1 MVDMTTVTQSKF
13 RTGFLSSRF
22 DLIAIGLI
30 GLLVQ
35 GFWATALDQPTY
47 MDAFY
52 YATNGQRLAAGEGFT
67 ELVIWQFLDNPTGL
81 PAPSHTY
88 WMPLT
93 SIIAAGGYRLGGDFG
108 GAQSPFWLMAGLLPI
123 LSYAISQTLSGERWQ
138 AWTAALFTVAGSF
151 YAAFLSQPTT
161 FAPFAWFGAS
171 CLLSLGLATK
181 YRNASGD
188 QANVHDRKGLAFW
201 TLAGFTAGL
210 AHLTRADGVIFLI
223 LGLAIWL
230 FYRSQVWRRQHQLHI
245 NREDILALLL
255 FLFGYLLIMGGWFLR
270 NWLIIG
276 RILPAT
282 GTQSMFLTSYDDLFA
297 YGRTFNANSYL
308 SWGLVNILRSKLQ
321 SMGLTFQTMLAVPG
335 LIFLSPFIVAAW
347 IYKYRRNNSKIILR
361 PVTWYAVAL
370 VVSMTFIF
378 SFPGARGSLF
388 HSSIALW
395 PWSTALAAAGIGLAV
410 DWAAKKLPHWKPE
423 RAKRI
428 FALLFVIVA
437 FVVSFAVSKA
447 RLAVEDTP
455 NDYLWIQEVTSPSA
469 VVMVGNAP
477 ALHYYTGLAAISVP
491 NEPVEIVLQAADRYG
506 VTHLVLNEN
515 RPLPLDGLYNG
526 EDEHPRVR
534 LIETLGSVK
543 LYKFLSLADD

>member
-1 MVDMTTVTQSKF
+1 MTTITHSKS
-13 RTGFLSSRF
+13 RAGFLSWRL

-35 GFWATALDQPTY
+35 GFWATALSQPTY

-67 ELVIWQFLDNPTGL
+67 EMVIWQFLDEPIGL

-93 SIIAAGGYRLGGDFG
+93 SIIAAGGYRLIGEFG
-108 GAQSPFWLMAGLLPI
+108 GAQSPFWLMAGLLPL
-123 LSYAISQTLSGERWQ
+123 LSYAISHTLSGERWQ
-138 AWTAALFTVAGSF
+138 AWTAALLTVAGSF

-181 YRNASGD
+181 YRNDLEDKVNAH
-188 QANVHDRKGLAFW
+188 VRKRWAFW
-201 TLAGFTAGL
+201 ILAGFTAGL
-210 AHLTRADGVIFLI
+210 AHLTRADGAIFLI

-230 FYRSQVWRRQHQLHI
+230 FYRWQASRRRHQIQI
-245 NREDILALLL
+245 NRADILTLLL

-270 NWLIIG
+270 NWLVIG
-276 RILPAT
+276 RFLPAT
-282 GTQSMFLTSYDDLFA
+282 GMQSMFLTSYDDLFA
-297 YGRTFNANSYL
+297 YGRTLDASSYL
-308 SWGLVNILRSKLQ
+308 SWGLVNILRSKLHSIWQ
-321 SMGLTFQTMLAVPG
+321 AFQTMLAVPG
-335 LIFLSPFIVAAW
+335 LIFLAPFIVAAW
-347 IYKYRRNNSKIILR
+347 ASMYRRRSSRVILR
-361 PVTWYAVAL
+361 PVTWYALAL
-370 VVSMTFIF
+370 VASMTLIF

-395 PWSTALAAAGIGLAV
+395 PWSTALAATGIGLVV
-410 DWAAKKLPHWKPE
+410 DWAAKKLPHWQPE

-437 FVVSFAVSKA
+437 FAVSLAVSKS
-447 RLAVEDTP
+447 RLAVEDAP
-455 NDYLWIQEVTSPSA
+455 KAYLWIQEKTSPSA
-469 VVMVGNAP
+469 VVMAGNAP

-506 VTHLVLNEN
+506 VTHLMLNEN
-515 RPLPLDGLYNG
+515 RPQALDEFYKG

-534 LIETLGSVK
+534 LIDAFGPVK
-543 LYKFLSLADD
+543 FYEFLPLNND

>member
-1 MVDMTTVTQSKF
+1 
-13 RTGFLSSRF
+13 
-22 DLIAIGLI
+22 
-30 GLLVQ
+30 
-35 GFWATALDQPTY
+35 

-108 GAQSPFWLMAGLLPI
+108 GAQTPFWLMAGLLPL
-123 LSYAISQTLSGERWQ
+123 LSYAISWTLSGERWQ

-151 YAAFLSQPTT
+151 YTAFLSQPTT

-181 YRNASGD
+181 YRNASED
-188 QANVHDRKGLAFW
+188 QANVHVRERWAFW
-201 TLAGFTAGL
+201 ILAGFTAGL

-230 FYRSQVWRRQHQLHI
+230 FYRWQAWRRRRQLHL
-245 NREDILALLL
+245 NRGDILALLL

-276 RILPAT
+276 RFLPAT
-282 GTQSMFLTSYDDLFA
+282 STQSMFLTSYDDLFA
-297 YGRTFNANSYL
+297 YGRTFDFNSYL

-321 SMGLTFQTMLAVPG
+321 SMWLSFQTMLAVPG
-335 LIFLSPFIVAAW
+335 LIFLAPFIVAAW
-347 IYKYRRNNSKIILR
+347 VSKFRRNKSRMILR
-361 PVTWYAVAL
+361 PATWYAVAL

-388 HSSIALW
+388 HSSITLW

-410 DWAAKKLPHWKPE
+410 DWAAKKLPHWQPE

-437 FVVSFAVSKA
+437 FVVSLAVSKA

-455 NDYLWIQEVTSPSA
+455 NDYLWIQETTSPSA

-506 VTHLVLNEN
+506 VTHLMLNEN
-515 RPLPLDGLYNG
+515 RPLPLEGLYKG

-534 LIETLGSVK
+534 LIEAFGPVK
-543 LYKFLSLADD
+543 LYEFLSLADD

>member
-1 MVDMTTVTQSKF
+1 MTSITHNKLKTD
-13 RTGFLSSRF
+13 FLSSRL

-35 GFWATALDQPTY
+35 GFWATALNQPTY

-67 ELVIWQFLDNPTGL
+67 ELVIWQFFDNPTSL

-93 SIIAAGGYRLGGDFG
+93 SIIAAGGYRLIGDFS
-108 GAQSPFWLMAGLLPI
+108 GAQSPFWLMAGLLPL
-123 LSYAISQTLSGERWQ
+123 LSYAISQAISGERWQ
-138 AWTAALFTVAGSF
+138 AWTAALLTAAGSF

-171 CLLSLGLATK
+171 CLLSLSLATK
-181 YRNASGD
+181 YRNSSEDA
-188 QANVHDRKGLAFW
+188 ANAQVRKGWAFW
-201 TLAGFTAGL
+201 ALAGFTAGL
-210 AHLTRADGVIFLI
+210 AHLTRADGAIFLV

-230 FYRSQVWRRQHQLHI
+230 FYRWQASRRRHRIHI
-245 NREDILALLL
+245 NRTDFLALLL
-255 FLFGYLLIMGGWFLR
+255 FLFGYLLITSGWFLR

-276 RILPAT
+276 RLLPAF
-282 GTQSMFLTSYDDLFA
+282 GTQSVFLTSYDDLFA
-297 YGRTFNANSYL
+297 YGRTFDVNSYL
-308 SWGLVNILRSKLQ
+308 SWGLVNILRSKVQ
-321 SMGLTFQTMLAVPG
+321 SVWLAFQTMLSVPG
-335 LIFLSPFIVAAW
+335 LIFLTPFIVVAW
-347 IYKYRRNNSKIILR
+347 VSKYRRINGRVFLR
-361 PVTWYAVAL
+361 PVTWYTLAL
-370 VVSMTFIF
+370 VLIMTLIF

-410 DWAAKKLPHWKPE
+410 DWTAKKLPHWQPE

-428 FALLFVIVA
+428 FALLFVIIA
-437 FVVSFAVSKA
+437 FVVSLVVSKP
-447 RLAVEDTP
+447 RLAGDDES
-455 NDYLWIQEVTSPSA
+455 NAYLWIQEITSPSA
-469 VVMVGNAP
+469 VVMAGNAP

-491 NEPVEIVLQAADRYG
+491 NESVEIVLQAADRYG
-506 VTHLVLNEN
+506 VTHLMLNEN
-515 RPLPLDGLYNG
+515 RPLPLDGLYKG

-534 LIETLGSVK
+534 LIEAFGPVK
-543 LYKFLSLADD
+543 LYEFLSLENN

>member
-1 MVDMTTVTQSKF
+1 MTSITHSKLK
-13 RTGFLSSRF
+13 TDFLSSRL

-35 GFWATALDQPTY
+35 GFWATALNQPTY

-67 ELVIWQFLDNPTGL
+67 ELVIWQFFDNPTSL

-93 SIIAAGGYRLGGDFG
+93 SIIAAGGYRLIGDFS
-108 GAQSPFWLMAGLLPI
+108 GAQSPFWLMAGLLPL
-123 LSYAISQTLSGERWQ
+123 LSYAISQAISGERWQ
-138 AWTAALFTVAGSF
+138 AWTAALLTAAGSF

-181 YRNASGD
+181 YRNSSED
-188 QANVHDRKGLAFW
+188 EANAQVRKGWAFW
-201 TLAGFTAGL
+201 ALAGFTAGL
-210 AHLTRADGVIFLI
+210 AHLTRADGAIFLV

-230 FYRSQVWRRQHQLHI
+230 FYRWQASRRRHRIHI
-245 NREDILALLL
+245 NRTDFLALLL
-255 FLFGYLLIMGGWFLR
+255 FLFGYLLITSGWFLR

-276 RILPAT
+276 RLLPAF
-282 GTQSMFLTSYDDLFA
+282 GTQSVFLTSYDDLFA
-297 YGRTFNANSYL
+297 YGRTFDVNSYL
-308 SWGLVNILRSKLQ
+308 SWGLVNILRSKVQ
-321 SMGLTFQTMLAVPG
+321 SVWLAFQTMLSVPG
-335 LIFLSPFIVAAW
+335 LIFLAPFIVVAW
-347 IYKYRRNNSKIILR
+347 VSKYRRINGRVFLR
-361 PVTWYAVAL
+361 PVTWYTLAL
-370 VVSMTFIF
+370 VLIMTLIF

-410 DWAAKKLPHWKPE
+410 DWTAKKLPHWQPE

-428 FALLFVIVA
+428 FALLFVIIA
-437 FVVSFAVSKA
+437 FVVSLVVSKP
-447 RLAVEDTP
+447 RLAGDDES
-455 NDYLWIQEVTSPSA
+455 NAYLWIQEITSPSA
-469 VVMVGNAP
+469 VVMAGNAP

-491 NEPVEIVLQAADRYG
+491 NESVEIVLQAADRYG
-506 VTHLVLNEN
+506 VTHLMLNEN
-515 RPLPLDGLYNG
+515 RPLPLDGLYKG

-534 LIETLGSVK
+534 LIEAFGPVK
-543 LYKFLSLADD
+543 LYEFLSLENN